1 MQYCRQCHLHLRGN
15 RKRCV
20 LCGKTLVSTDCQ
32 TGSEEVFPEIPP
44 TYEKHL
50 ALRILVFI
58 SITAIAVSFAF
69 EMMMPTVVN
78 WPLFVIFGLFSTW
91 LGFIVVL
98 WKRHNIPKTILWQV
112 VIVSLLSVFWD
123 WQTGWRGWS
132 LEYFIPIIYV
142 AAEMV
147 MYITARA
154 MKIRTREYITY
165 ALLDGM
171 FGIIPIL
178 FILFRLVDVLYP
190 SILCVTVS
198 IIFLAGIFI
207 FQGEN
212 IVKEL
217 KKKTHI

>member
-1 MQYCRQCHLHLRGN
+1 MQYCRQCHIHLRGN

-20 LCGKTLVSTDCQ
+20 LCGKTLASADCQ
-32 TGSEEVFPEIPP
+32 TGCEEVFPEIPP
-44 TYEKHL
+44 TYERHL

-58 SITAIAVSFAF
+58 SVCAIAVSFAF
-69 EMMMPTVVN
+69 EMMIPTAIN
-78 WPLFVIFGLFSTW
+78 WPLFIIFGLISTW

-112 VIVSLLSVFWD
+112 VTVSLLSVFWD

-178 FILFRLVDVLYP
+178 FIVFHLVDVLYP
-190 SILCVTVS
+190 SIVCVTVS

>member
-1 MQYCRQCHLHLRGN
+1 MQYCRQCRIHLRGN

-20 LCGKTLVSTDCQ
+20 LCGKTLVNTDCQ
-32 TGSEEVFPEIPP
+32 TGGEDVFPKIPP
-44 TYEKHL
+44 AYERHL
-50 ALRILVFI
+50 ALRILSFI
-58 SITAIAVSFAF
+58 SVCAIAVSFAL
-69 EMMMPTVVN
+69 EMIMPTAIN
-78 WPLFVIFGLFSTW
+78 WPLFVFFGLISTW
-91 LGFIVVL
+91 LGFAVVL

-112 VIVSLLSVFWD
+112 VTVSLLSVFWD

-171 FGIIPIL
+171 FGIIPVL
-178 FILFRLVDVLYP
+178 FILFHLVDVLYP
-190 SILCVTVS
+190 SIVCVTVS
-198 IIFLAGIFI
+198 VIFLAGIFI

-217 KKKTHI
+217 KKKTHL

>member
-15 RKRCV
+15 RERCV
-20 LCGKTLVSTDCQ
+20 LCGKTLVTTDSSAGC
-32 TGSEEVFPEIPP
+32 EEVFPEIPL
-44 TYEKHL
+44 TYERHL
-50 ALRILVFI
+50 AIRILIFI
-58 SITAIAVSFAF
+58 SVTAIAASLAL
-69 EMMMPTVVN
+69 EMIIPTSVN
-78 WPLFVIFGLFSTW
+78 WPLFVIFGLLSTW

-132 LEYFIPIIYV
+132 LTYFMPLIYV

-154 MKIRTREYITY
+154 MKISTREYLTY
-165 ALLDGM
+165 ALLDSI
-171 FGIIPIL
+171 FGIIPIV
-178 FILFRLVDVLYP
+178 FILFHLVDTVYP
-190 SILCVTVS
+190 SIICVTVS
-198 IIFLAGIFI
+198 VIFLAAIFI